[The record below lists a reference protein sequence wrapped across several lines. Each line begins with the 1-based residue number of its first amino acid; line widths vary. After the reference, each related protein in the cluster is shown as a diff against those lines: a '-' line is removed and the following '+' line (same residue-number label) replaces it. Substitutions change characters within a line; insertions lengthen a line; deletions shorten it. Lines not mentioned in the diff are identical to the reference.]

1 MTLQVFKWPL
11 QFLMSS
17 FFAFIV
23 VDILNPRGSMET
35 QILFMLATLP
45 FAITAGIIL
54 SDISLYRTKGLS
66 ILAIITSM
74 ILSILGVVLSLLL
87 IDVSHKISQIIF
99 FIAYFTVLVL
109 PPLVG
114 YNFFSCLKRRKLDD
128 VFDSRDDELMK

>member
-1 MTLQVFKWPL
+1 
-11 QFLMSS
+11 
-17 FFAFIV
+17 
-23 VDILNPRGSMET
+23 MET